1 MQGFLNKK
9 ILQAEENSLAAI
21 NAKLK
26 IQKERLQS
34 AEFGGAKFNK
44 INSEIQRTNCFLSNS
59 YCCYKTQTSAYSK
72 QAGMLDSLKR
82 SFAAYTGLFAVARIV
97 TKIREINW
105 RV

>member
-44 INSEIQRTNCFLSNS
+44 INSEIQRLTAS
-59 YCCYKTQTSAYSK
+59 YQTHTATRTQTSAYSK

-97 TKIREINW
+97 TKIRDYW